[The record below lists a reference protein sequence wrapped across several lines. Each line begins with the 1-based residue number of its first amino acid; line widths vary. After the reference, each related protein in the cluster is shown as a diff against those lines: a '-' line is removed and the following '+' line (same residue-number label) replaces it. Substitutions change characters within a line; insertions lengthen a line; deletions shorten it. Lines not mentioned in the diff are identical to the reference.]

1 MVLVLVSKSCEAYDP
16 QNGEDYVH
24 LLSIV
29 TSLACDFLP
38 ITRENSYVFRLESN
52 MLFFL
57 SQYVQF
63 LHN

>member
-1 MVLVLVSKSCEAYDP
+1 MVLVLLSKSYEAYDP
-16 QNGEDYVH
+16 QNGEDSVH

-29 TSLACDFLP
+29 QSLACDFLP
-38 ITRENSYVFRLESN
+38 IMQEIPYVFRLESKKK
-52 MLFFL
+52 FFL